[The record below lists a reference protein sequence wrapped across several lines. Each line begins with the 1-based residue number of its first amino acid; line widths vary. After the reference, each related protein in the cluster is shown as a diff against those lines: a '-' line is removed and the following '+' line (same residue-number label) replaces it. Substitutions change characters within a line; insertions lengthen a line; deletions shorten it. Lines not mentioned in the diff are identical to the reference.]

1 MKNRVFALIDVNNCY
16 VSCERLF
23 QPHLIGKP
31 VIVLSNNDGCAVAR
45 SNEAK
50 QLGIKMGIPRFKI
63 DDIIRKNNVVV
74 LSSNYA
80 VYAEMSKRF
89 MTILGM
95 YVHPKD
101 QEIYSIDE
109 CFLELTAYQKIIN
122 NTEYAHQMKAHVLK
136 WLGLPVSV
144 GIGKSK
150 TQAKIANHI
159 AKTYPHLN
167 GVCNLDDI
175 DRKVLKHIFSQIS
188 VDEIW
193 GVGRQ
198 HAKKLNQLG
207 IQSVLDFIFANEKLI
222 RNQFSIVMHRTW
234 LELRGQ
240 ACIELEDTPPNKKQ
254 IISSRSFGQ
263 KVTELNDLKA
273 AVSLYT
279 EKAIERLVA
288 EDQLCGC
295 LMVFGYSS
303 PFDEREPF
311 YKGEAS
317 FGFPE
322 ATDNVMALVK
332 KATELME
339 SVYKKGVKFKKCGVI
354 LTGLEPK
361 KGHIYDMLSNQEQI
375 EKSEKLLKAWADIR
389 DKYGSKGLSVG
400 AGGLGG
406 NWSMQ
411 RCNLTP
417 NYFTAEGM
425 IRINH

>member
-1 MKNRVFALIDVNNCY
+1 MKKRIFALVDVNNCY
-16 VSCERLF
+16 VSCERVF
-23 QPHLIGKP
+23 QPQLIGKP

-45 SNEAK
+45 SNESK
-50 QLGIKMGIPRFKI
+50 ILGIKMGVPRFKI
-63 DDIIRKNNVVV
+63 DDIIQKNNVVV

-80 VYAEMSKRF
+80 VYSEMSRRF
-89 MTILGM
+89 MEILGM
-95 YVHPKD
+95 YVQKQD

-109 CFLELTAYQKIIN
+109 CFLELTEYQKIAN
-122 NTEYAHQMKAHVLK
+122 LTEYAFDIKGRVNQ
-136 WLGLPVSV
+136 WIGLPVCV
-144 GIGKSK
+144 GIGHSK

-159 AKTYPHLN
+159 AKTYPHLE

-175 DRKVLKHIFSQIS
+175 DRGVLKHVLRSIDVS
-188 VDEIW
+188 EIW

-198 HAKKLNQLG
+198 HAKKLHSLG
-207 IQSVLDFIFANEKLI
+207 ISNVLEFIHANEKLI

-254 IISSRSFGQ
+254 IVSSRSFGQ

-279 EKAIERLVA
+279 EKAIERLTA
-288 EDQLCGC
+288 EEQLCGC
-295 LMVFGYSS
+295 MIVFAYSS
-303 PFDEREPF
+303 PFDERQPF
-311 YKGEAS
+311 YKGEKS
-317 FGFPE
+317 YGFPE
-322 ATDNVMALVK
+322 ATDNVMTLVK

-339 SVYKKGVKFKKCGVI
+339 GVYKKGVKFKKCGVI

-361 KGHIYDMLSNQEQI
+361 AGHIYDMLTDMKQI
-375 EKSEKLLKAWADIR
+375 EKADKLLKAWSQIR
-389 DKYGSKGLSVG
+389 DKYGSKGISVG

-406 NWSMQ
+406 DWTMQ
-411 RCNLTP
+411 RSNLTP

-425 IRINH
+425 IKINN

>member
-16 VSCERLF
+16 VSCERVF

-50 QLGIKMGIPRFKI
+50 KLGIKMGVPRFKI
-63 DDIIRKNNVVV
+63 DDIIKQHQVEV

-95 YVHPKD
+95 YVHKQD

-109 CFLELTAYQKIIN
+109 CFLELTKYQQIMN
-122 NTEYAHQMKAHVLK
+122 NVEYARQMKAHVLK
-136 WLGLPVSV
+136 WIGLPVCV
-144 GIGKSK
+144 GIGSSK
-150 TQAKIANHI
+150 TQAKLANHL
-159 AKTYPHLN
+159 AKTLPELN
-167 GVCNLDDI
+167 GVCDI
-175 DRKVLKHIFSQIS
+175 NTMDRKVLKQLLASIEVS
-188 VDEIW
+188 EIW

-198 HAKKLNQLG
+198 HAKKLNSLG
-207 IQSVLDFIFANEKLI
+207 IVSVLDFIFANEKLI

-234 LELRGQ
+234 LELRGH
-240 ACIELEDTPPNKKQ
+240 ACISLEDTPPNKKQ

-279 EKAIERLVA
+279 EKAIERLAA

-295 LMVFGYSS
+295 MMVFAYSN

-317 FGFPE
+317 FGFSE
-322 ATDNVMALVK
+322 ATDNVMVLIK

-339 SVYKKGVKFKKCGVI
+339 SVYKKGVKYKKCGVI

-361 KGHIYDMLSNQEQI
+361 TGHIYDMLSDMDQI
-375 EKSEKLLKAWADIR
+375 EKADKLLKAWSQIR
-389 DKYGSKGLSVG
+389 EKYGSKAISVG

-411 RCNLTP
+411 RSHLTP

>member
-1 MKNRVFALIDVNNCY
+1 MKKRVFALVDVNNCY

-23 QPHLIGKP
+23 QPHLNNKP

-50 QLGIKMGIPRFKI
+50 ILGIKMGVPRFKI
-63 DDIIRKNNVVV
+63 KDLIEQNNVVV

-89 MTILGM
+89 MTILGS
-95 YVHPKD
+95 YVHKQD

-109 CFLELTAYQKIIN
+109 CFLELTHYQKIIN
-122 NTEYAHQMKAHVLK
+122 NTEYAHQMKAQILK
-136 WLGLPVSV
+136 WLGLPVCV
-144 GIGKSK
+144 GIGFSK
-150 TQAKIANHI
+150 TQAKLANHI

-175 DRKVLKHIFSQIS
+175 DRKVLKHVFSQIDVS
-188 VDEIW
+188 EIW

-198 HAKKLNQLG
+198 HAKKLNSLG
-207 IQSVLDFIFANEKLI
+207 IASVLDFIYANEKLI
-222 RNQFSIVMHRTW
+222 RGQFSIVMHRTW

-279 EKAIERLVA
+279 EKAIERLAA
-288 EDQLCGC
+288 EEQLCGC
-295 LMVFGYSS
+295 MIVFAYSS

-311 YKGEAS
+311 YKGEAT

-322 ATDNVMALVK
+322 ATDNVMTLVK

-339 SVYKKGVKFKKCGVI
+339 GVYKKGVKFKKCGVI

-361 KGHIYDMLSNQEQI
+361 SGHIYDLLSDMEHI
-375 EKSEKLLKAWADIR
+375 EKADKLLKAWSQIR
-389 DKYGSKGLSVG
+389 DKYGSKGISVG

-406 NWSMQ
+406 NWTMQ
-411 RCNLTP
+411 RSNLTP

-425 IRINH
+425 IRVNH

>member
-1 MKNRVFALIDVNNCY
+1 MKKRVFALIDVNNCY

-23 QPHLIGKP
+23 QPHLIDKP

-50 QLGIKMGIPRFKI
+50 KLGIKMGVPRFKI

-95 YVHPKD
+95 YVHKQD

-109 CFLELTAYQKIIN
+109 CFLELTKYQKIIN
-122 NTEYAHQMKAHVLK
+122 NSEYAYQMKAQILK
-136 WLGLPVSV
+136 WIGLPVCV
-144 GIGKSK
+144 GIGSSK
-150 TQAKIANHI
+150 TQAKLANHI
-159 AKTYPHLN
+159 AKTLPELN
-167 GVCNLDDI
+167 GVCDLNTM
-175 DRKVLKHIFSQIS
+175 DRKVLKLILSTIDVS
-188 VDEIW
+188 EIW

-198 HAKKLNQLG
+198 HAKKLNSLG
-207 IQSVLDFIFANEKLI
+207 INSVLDFIFANEKLI

-234 LELRGQ
+234 MELRGQ
-240 ACIELEDTPPNKKQ
+240 ACISLEDTPPNKKQ
-254 IISSRSFGQ
+254 IISSRSFGH
-263 KVTELNDLKA
+263 KITELNDLKA
-273 AVSLYT
+273 AISMYV
-279 EKAIERLVA
+279 EKAIERMAA
-288 EDQLCGC
+288 EEQLCGC
-295 LMVFGYSS
+295 MLVFAYSS

-311 YKGEAS
+311 YKGEATY
-317 FGFPE
+317 GFPE
-322 ATDNVMALVK
+322 ATDNVMALIK

-339 SVYKKGVKFKKCGVI
+339 EVYKKGVKFKKCGVI

-361 KGHIYDMLSNQEQI
+361 SGHIYDMLSDMEEI
-375 EKSEKLLKAWADIR
+375 EKADKLLKAWSDIR
-389 DKYGSKGLSVG
+389 EKYGSKGISVG
-400 AGGLGG
+400 AGSLGG
-406 NWSMQ
+406 DWTMQ
-411 RCNLTP
+411 RSNLTP

>member
-1 MKNRVFALIDVNNCY
+1 MKKRVFALVDVNNCY
-16 VSCERLF
+16 VSCERVF
-23 QPHLIGKP
+23 QPQLIGKP

-50 QLGIKMGIPRFKI
+50 MLGIKMGVPRFKI
-63 DDIIRKNNVVV
+63 DDVIKKNNVIV

-89 MTILGM
+89 MTILGS
-95 YVHPKD
+95 YVHKQD

-109 CFLELTAYQKIIN
+109 CFLELTNYQKIIN
-122 NTEYAHQMKAHVLK
+122 NTEYAKQMKAQILK
-136 WLGLPVSV
+136 WLGLPVCV
-144 GIGKSK
+144 GIGSSK
-150 TQAKIANHI
+150 TQAKLANHI
-159 AKTYPHLN
+159 AKIYPHLN

-175 DRKVLKHIFSQIS
+175 DRKVLKHVLNQIDVS
-188 VDEIW
+188 EIW

-198 HAKKLNQLG
+198 HAKKLNSLG
-207 IQSVLDFIFANEKLI
+207 INSVLDFIFANEKLI

-240 ACIELEDTPPNKKQ
+240 ACIQLEDTPPNKKQ

-279 EKAIERLVA
+279 EKAIERLAA

-295 LMVFGYSS
+295 IMVFAYSS

-311 YKGEAS
+311 YKGEAT

-322 ATDNVMALVK
+322 ATDNVMSLVK

-339 SVYKKGVKFKKCGVI
+339 QVYKKGVKFKKCGVI

-361 KGHIYDMLSNQEQI
+361 LGHIYDMLSDMDKI
-375 EKSEKLLKAWADIR
+375 EKADKLLKAWSDIR
-389 DKYGSKGLSVG
+389 SKYGSKGISVG

-406 NWSMQ
+406 DWAMQ
-411 RCNLTP
+411 RTNLTP

-425 IRINH
+425 IQIKN

>member
-1 MKNRVFALIDVNNCY
+1 MKKRVFALVDVNNCY
-16 VSCERLF
+16 VSCERVF
-23 QPHLIGKP
+23 QPQLIGKP

-50 QLGIKMGIPRFKI
+50 MLGIKMGVPRFKI
-63 DDIIRKNNVVV
+63 DDVIKKNNVIV

-89 MTILGM
+89 MTILGS
-95 YVHPKD
+95 YVHKQD

-109 CFLELTAYQKIIN
+109 CFLELTNYQKIIN
-122 NTEYAHQMKAHVLK
+122 NTEYAKQMKAQILK
-136 WLGLPVSV
+136 WLGLPVCV
-144 GIGKSK
+144 GIGSSK
-150 TQAKIANHI
+150 TQAKLANHI
-159 AKTYPHLN
+159 AKIYPHLN

-175 DRKVLKHIFSQIS
+175 DRKVLKHVLNQIDVS
-188 VDEIW
+188 ELW

-198 HAKKLNQLG
+198 HAKKLNSLG
-207 IQSVLDFIFANEKLI
+207 INSVLDFIFANEKLI

-240 ACIELEDTPPNKKQ
+240 ACIQLEDTPPNKKQ

-279 EKAIERLVA
+279 EKAIERLAA

-295 LMVFGYSS
+295 IMVFAYSS

-311 YKGEAS
+311 YKGEAT

-322 ATDNVMALVK
+322 ATDNVMSLVK

-339 SVYKKGVKFKKCGVI
+339 QVYKKGVKFKKCGVI

-361 KGHIYDMLSNQEQI
+361 LGHIYDMLSDMDKI
-375 EKSEKLLKAWADIR
+375 EKADKLLKAWSDIR
-389 DKYGSKGLSVG
+389 SKYGSKGISVG
-400 AGGLGG
+400 AGGVGG
-406 NWSMQ
+406 DWAMQ
-411 RCNLTP
+411 RTNLTP

-425 IRINH
+425 IQIKN